1 MRSSAFF
8 FSWHSQFPL
17 PLTGSVINKKLFS
30 GSAASGK
37 ITWPLTSH
45 RGFNMSWPRGDVHMA
60 ADWSVDCVSRGSVQ
74 RGQENLKWGLL
85 SQGLSVVYD
94 AVWRAS
100 VVTLRHHVMRGTGI
114 FVPGWRCQCSQGAG
128 KMSVWYSGTK
138 TGSVA
143 RAT

>member
-74 RGQENLKWGLL
+74 RGQENLKWGWLHSLVSGAQCCLRCSMEGVCGDSEAPRYEGNRDFCTWLEVSVL
-85 SQGLSVVYD
+85 SGGREDVSVIF
-94 AVWRAS
+94 
-100 VVTLRHHVMRGTGI
+100 RHKDGE
-114 FVPGWRCQCSQGAG
+114 RC
-128 KMSVWYSGTK
+128 
-138 TGSVA
+138 
-143 RAT
+143 